1 MGAEAHR
8 RAHRGGVIKAV
19 IYREYGGPEV
29 LQLAELSRPTAGP
42 GQVLLQVV
50 ASSVNSADVRFMRA
64 DPFLLRLFNGLR
76 RPQRR
81 RVLGG
86 DVAGVV
92 LEAGAGVT
100 RFRPGDSVF
109 GETPVGCD
117 GAFAEFCVANE
128 SALAK
133 VPEGVR
139 LEDAAAV
146 PLAGTTALQA
156 LRRAEVTVG
165 QRVLIAGAG
174 GGVGLFAVQ
183 LAKRLGAHVTAWCGT
198 RSVELARTLGADS
211 VLDYSTE
218 TFDERL
224 GTFDAILG
232 INGYQTLAAYRR
244 RLVPGGR
251 YVMVG
256 GGSRQLFEALL
267 FARPFF
273 ALGGKIGRTL
283 TIDSSQQAKDLE
295 RLGGWL
301 AEGTLR
307 VVVEQTYPLER
318 LAEAM
323 TQAEQKH
330 VRGKLVVTP

>member
-1 MGAEAHR
+1 M
-8 RAHRGGVIKAV
+8 KAV
-19 IYREYGGPEV
+19 VYREYGGPEV
-29 LQLAELSRPTAGP
+29 LQLAELSRPAVSP
-42 GQVLLQVV
+42 GQVLLQVA
-50 ASSVNSADVRFMRA
+50 ASSVNSADLRFLRA

-92 LEAGAGVT
+92 VEVGAGVT
-100 RFRPGDSVF
+100 RFRPGDRVF
-109 GETPVGCD
+109 GETPVDRD
-117 GAFAEFCVANE
+117 GAFAEFCVAKE

-133 VPEGVR
+133 VPDGVR
-139 LEDAAAV
+139 LEDAAAL
-146 PLAGTTALQA
+146 PLAGTTALQG
-156 LRRAEVTVG
+156 LRLAEVTVG

-183 LAKRLGAHVTAWCGT
+183 LAKRLGAHVTAWCGPS
-198 RSVELARTLGADS
+198 SVALAKGLGAD
-211 VLDYSTE
+211 VVVDYAT
-218 TFDERL
+218 TPFDTRL

-273 ALGGKIGRTL
+273 SLGGKVGRTL

-295 RLGGWL
+295 RLGAWL
-301 AEGTLR
+301 AEGTLK

-318 LAEAM
+318 LAEAV
-323 TQAEQKH
+323 TRAEAGH
-330 VRGKLVVTP
+330 VRGKLVITP